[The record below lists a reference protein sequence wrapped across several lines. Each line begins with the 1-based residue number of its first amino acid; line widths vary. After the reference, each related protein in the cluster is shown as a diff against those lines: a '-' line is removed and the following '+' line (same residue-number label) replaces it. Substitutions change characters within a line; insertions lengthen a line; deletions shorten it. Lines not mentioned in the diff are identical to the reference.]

1 MADPAILH
9 PLKNTVPALTRS
21 GTVGWPDP
29 KFGTRRVLRI
39 MVEARISLVIL
50 TDEAKVDAV
59 GLIIVTVPVLIP

>member
-1 MADPAILH
+1 MPEPAILH
-9 PLKNTVPALTRS
+9 PLKNIVPELTRS

-29 KFGTRRVLRI
+29 KFGTRSVLRI

-59 GLIIVTVPVLIP
+59 GLKMLTIPVLIP